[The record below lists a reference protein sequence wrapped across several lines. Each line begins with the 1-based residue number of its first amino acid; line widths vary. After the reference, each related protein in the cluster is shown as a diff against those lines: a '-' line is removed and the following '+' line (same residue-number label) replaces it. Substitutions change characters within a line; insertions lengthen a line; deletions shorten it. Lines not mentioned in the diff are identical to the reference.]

1 MKIVFAGTPEF
12 ALPTLDALAASNH
25 VLAGVLT
32 QPDRP
37 AGRGRKIQA
46 PPVKQRAEELG
57 LPVYQPHSLKDDQ
70 AFASLA
76 ALAPDVIVVVAYG
89 LLLPQRVL
97 DLPSY
102 GCINLHPSLLPRWRG
117 AAPIERAVLAGDAQT

>member
-1 MKIVFAGTPEF
+1 MRVVFAGTPDF
-12 ALPTLDALAASNH
+12 ALPTLTALAASAH
-25 VLAGVLT
+25 ELGGVLT

-37 AGRGRKIQA
+37 AGRGRKLHA

-57 LPVYQPHSLKDDQ
+57 APVQQPPSLKDD
-70 AFASLA
+70 AAVEALA

-97 DLPSY
+97 ELPQY
-102 GCINLHPSLLPRWRG
+102 GCVNLHPSL
-117 AAPIERAVLAGDAQT
+117 